1 MEFIV
6 IYEELAWIKLFLVLV
21 LSEDDIYQVIKQFL
35 SWLVD
40 LTIELHCCVLMLNNS
55 VEKILILFM
64 LMVDKRMLSLLLELT
79 RFTLIF

>member
-6 IYEELAWIKLFLVLV
+6 IYEGLACIKLFLVLV

-40 LTIELHCCVLMLNNS
+40 LTIELHC
-55 VEKILILFM
+55 
-64 LMVDKRMLSLLLELT
+64 
-79 RFTLIF
+79 

>member
-6 IYEELAWIKLFLVLV
+6 IYGGLAWIKLFFVLV

-40 LTIELHCCVLMLNNS
+40 LTIELHC
-55 VEKILILFM
+55 
-64 LMVDKRMLSLLLELT
+64 
-79 RFTLIF
+79 

>member
-6 IYEELAWIKLFLVLV
+6 IYEGLARIKLFLVLV

-40 LTIELHCCVLMLNNS
+40 LTIELHC
-55 VEKILILFM
+55 
-64 LMVDKRMLSLLLELT
+64 
-79 RFTLIF
+79 

>member
-35 SWLVD
+35 SWFVD
-40 LTIELHCCVLMLNNS
+40 LTIELHC
-55 VEKILILFM
+55 
-64 LMVDKRMLSLLLELT
+64 
-79 RFTLIF
+79 